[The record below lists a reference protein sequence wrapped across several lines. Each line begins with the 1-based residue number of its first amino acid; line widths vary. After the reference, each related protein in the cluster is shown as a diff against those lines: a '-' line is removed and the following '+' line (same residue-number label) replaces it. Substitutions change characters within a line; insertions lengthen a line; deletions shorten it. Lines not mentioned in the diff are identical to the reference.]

1 VTFPKDTERA
11 REEFLA
17 EAQELLETLSRNLL
31 SLDSSLRGGSRSPE
45 TVNDLFRGVHT
56 LKGLAGMF
64 GFERLGRMSHVLE
77 DLLEDLRLGRIDLTQ
92 QVLDVLFEGVDA
104 FQRLLAD
111 RAEQDS
117 VDVEAFGVRV
127 HALARS
133 KQDQRSI
140 VHDYEFDSSMLS
152 VLTEYEE
159 HRLRSNLEQGATV
172 YRLRVRLGLDVI
184 DTALDQFKERTK
196 NIAEIITYLPS
207 MDGGADD
214 SIEIE
219 MLLASKRAEDELRT
233 VLGRPD
239 ATLSAVPK
247 RAGAVRVAPT
257 GTAGVAAVASPP
269 PTASAASSATP
280 ARAASSAALA
290 PLVAQPQA
298 QMPAQPRA
306 AVEEAPPG
314 SAAPA
319 SAPENENG
327 GGKRRDAEVSMRSI
341 SSVVRVDIRKLDY
354 LMNVVGE
361 LGTVRASLS
370 RLVER
375 LRTSGAPL
383 LSTEAHRI
391 HRAFQRHLAEVQDGV
406 LDIRMVPL
414 SQLFDKM
421 AVIVRQV
428 AREQQKDVRLVINGA
443 ETEVDKLIAEELV
456 DPMMHIV
463 RNAIDHGVESL
474 EQRQQRGKPATATLT
489 LTAHQKGN
497 HVVIEHADDGSGID
511 SNVIREA
518 AVRKG
523 LLTEQS
529 AGDLTRD
536 ELLNLIFMPGFSTAR
551 KITDISGRGVGMDVV
566 KTNITR
572 LGGAVDIESEVGLG
586 TKVTITLP
594 ITLAIIS
601 ALLFEVRGR
610 LFAIPLAVVQEALR
624 LPASAVRWVDGREVI
639 TLRGTT
645 LPLCRLAT
653 LFGLGELSAAAGENF
668 VIVVSVGN
676 RRLGLCVERLSGQ
689 QDVVIKGLGRSLT
702 GIQGIAGATDL
713 GDQDL
718 VLVLDAASIIEE
730 VLLSRAGGL
739 TAGVSL

>member
-1 VTFPKDTERA
+1 MPQSKDTERA

-17 EAQELLETLSRNLL
+17 EAQELLEAVSRNLL
-31 SLDSSLRGGSRSPE
+31 LLDAGTKQGQTNPE

-56 LKGLAGMF
+56 LKGLSGMF

-77 DLLEDLRLGRIDLTQ
+77 DLLEDLRLGRVEMTQ
-92 QVLDVLFEGVDA
+92 QVLDVLFEGVDS
-104 FQRLLAD
+104 FQRLLGEP
-111 RAEQDS
+111 AEQSTID
-117 VDVEAFGVRV
+117 VDGFSDRVRS
-127 HALARS
+127 LARA
-133 KQDQRSI
+133 KAQERDI
-140 VHDYEFDSSMLS
+140 LDDYEFDPTMLG

-159 HRLRSNLEQGATV
+159 HRLRTNLEQGATV
-172 YRLRVRLGLDVI
+172 YRLRMTLGLDVI
-184 DTALDQFKERTK
+184 DTALDQFKERAK
-196 NIAEIITYLPS
+196 SIAEIITYLPS
-207 MDGGADD
+207 MDGGGGD

-219 MLLASKRAEDELRT
+219 MLLASQKPEPELRAA
-233 VLGRPD
+233 LNKPD
-239 ATLSAVPK
+239 ATLTPVPK
-247 RAGAVRVAPT
+247 RPGGAR
-257 GTAGVAAVASPP
+257 PP
-269 PTASAASSATP
+269 PTA
-280 ARAASSAALA
+280 
-290 PLVAQPQA
+290 
-298 QMPAQPRA
+298 
-306 AVEEAPPG
+306 
-314 SAAPA
+314 AAPA
-319 SAPENENG
+319 APSEQGPSPTVLSKPQEEPAPAPAAPPPVAA
-327 GGKRRDAEVSMRSI
+327 KRSTDDVSLRSI
-341 SSVVRVDIRKLDY
+341 TSVVRVDIRKLDH

-361 LGTVRASLS
+361 LGTVRATLA

-375 LRTSGAPL
+375 LRAGASPTL
-383 LSTEAHRI
+383 ATEAHRI

-428 AREQQKDVRLVINGA
+428 AREQQKEVRLVINGA
-443 ETEVDKLIAEELV
+443 ETEVDKLIAEELA

-463 RNAIDHGVESL
+463 RNAIDHGIESADVR
-474 EQRQQRGKPATATLT
+474 EKRGKPAVATLS
-489 LTAHQKGN
+489 LNAHQKGN
-497 HVVIEHADDGSGID
+497 HVVIEASDDGAGIN
-511 SNVIREA
+511 SNVVREA

-529 AGDLTRD
+529 ASDLTRS

-572 LGGAVDIESEVGLG
+572 LGGAVDIESEVGTG

-601 ALLFEVRGR
+601 ALLFEVRER

-624 LPASAVRWVDGREVI
+624 MPSGAVRIIDGREVI

-645 LPLCRLAT
+645 LPLCRLAR
-653 LFGLGELSAAAGENF
+653 LFGLDSRAAVGGEHY

-676 RRLGLCVERLSGQ
+676 RRIGLCVERLCGQ
-689 QDVVIKGLGRSLT
+689 QDVVIKGLGRSLANSP
-702 GIQGIAGATDL
+702 GISGATDL
-713 GDQDL
+713 GDQHL

-730 VLLSRAGGL
+730 VLLSRGGPLSAGAAL
-739 TAGVSL
+739 